1 MLLLMIHVLWSS
13 SLHQY
18 WYICWLKNEY
28 IWFSGGTC
36 RGFTS
41 DWFWT
46 AENWKSDIQWENR
59 REKWGTEFIQLL
71 ELALLFC
78 ICLFFI
84 FRKYNAKVTDFLLQ
98 EILKLRK
105 KITSTVQVLT
115 HLKEKLQ
122 FVQAENQVQK
132 GRLREVEAEAAMVCI
147 GIYIKKFISFTL

>member
-1 MLLLMIHVLWSS
+1 MILWSS

-18 WYICWLKNEY
+18 WSYWNICWLKNESILIFRRNLQRVY
-28 IWFSGGTC
+28 IWSILNSWKLKIRHTMRKLKKEMRYWIHWITWISITFLHLPVVLFSGKFYT
-36 RGFTS
+36 
-41 DWFWT
+41 
-46 AENWKSDIQWENR
+46 KI
-59 REKWGTEFIQLL
+59 
-71 ELALLFC
+71 
-78 ICLFFI
+78 
-84 FRKYNAKVTDFLLQ
+84 TDFCPQ

-147 GIYIKKFISFTL
+147 GIYIN